1 MEYVFYLLKEFR
13 ALMTALEHVNCSCPL
28 PARLEG
34 RRDKMRL
41 RRCGLHHV
49 RTLITCVNNYLLVT
63 HCFFQFKNVVK
74 RKKLYCHDEIDE
86 IKKGL
91 KKNHSDESEGIYE
104 SIKDFPIQPK
114 VGEDKGVLE
123 KFDKGVLEKFE
134 SSCLNL
140 GYHDDYR
147 LLRNNQSKECILQ
160 EDEEDTDLNRSF
172 HHLIHCF
179 SCLFD

>member
-1 MEYVFYLLKEFR
+1 MEYVFFLVEGVPGPDDCAGARQLQ
-13 ALMTALEHVNCSCPL
+13 L
-28 PARLEG
+28 PAPRQTGGAPGQDEAQA
-34 RRDKMRL
+34 
-41 RRCGLHHV
+41 V
-49 RTLITCVNNYLLVT
+49 RPPSCEKTNTSINYYLMVT
-63 HCFFQFKNVVK
+63 HYLFQFKNVVK

-91 KKNHSDESEGIYE
+91 KKNHSEDSEGIYE

-114 VGEDKGVLE
+114 VWKDNGVLE

-140 GYHDDYR
+140 GNHDDYR
-147 LLRNNQSKECILQ
+147 LLRNNQSKECILP

>member
-1 MEYVFYLLKEFR
+1 M
-13 ALMTALEHVNCSCPL
+13 
-28 PARLEG
+28 
-34 RRDKMRL
+34 
-41 RRCGLHHV
+41 
-49 RTLITCVNNYLLVT
+49 RTLNTCVNYYLLVT
-63 HCFFQFKNVVK
+63 HYFFQFKNVVK

-140 GYHDDYR
+140 GNHDDYR
-147 LLRNNQSKECILQ
+147 QLRNNQSKECILQ